1 MATVPMAAA
10 VATLEP
16 LTAAKM
22 AQATTMFDCRSPP
35 LRP

>member
-16 LTAAKM
+16 LTAAKI
-22 AQATTMFDCRSPP
+22 AQATMFDCRSPP
-35 LRP
+35 AGR